1 MARVLI
7 AVPVGSRPME
17 PACFEALWK
26 LDRCGHEV
34 YFRIVEGYDC
44 ARVRNA
50 IAQMSLDFCCDK
62 VLMVDSDIVVPP
74 DALANLM
81 EGDAPIVLGCYRRKD
96 DTGRAELFAA
106 GDDLYRDNLMWG
118 ELPAGRFEV
127 SGGGF
132 GCAMVDV
139 GAFRKLVRPYFAYPE
154 YTNGGFLSEDFFF
167 CEKAR
172 ARGLRIEADGR
183 VRCKHVGRFVWE

>member
-1 MARVLI
+1 MTRILF
-7 AVPVGSRPME
+7 AVPLGSKPIE
-17 PACFEALWK
+17 PECYEALWAVDK
-26 LDRCGHEV
+26 CGCDVPLRLHA
-34 YFRIVEGYDC
+34 GYDC
-44 ARVRNA
+44 PRNRNA
-50 IAQMSLDFCCDK
+50 IAQLSLDLCCDK
-62 VLMVDSDIVVPP
+62 VLMVDSDVAIPP
-74 DALANLM
+74 DALAHML
-81 EGDAPIVLGCYRRKD
+81 EGDAPIVLGCYLRKD

-106 GDDLYRDNLMWG
+106 GDDLYRTNLMWD

-132 GCAMVDV
+132 GCALVDV
-139 GAFRKLVRPYFAYPE
+139 SVFRKLVRPYFAYPE

-183 VRCKHVGRFVWE
+183 VRCRHVGRFVWE